1 MIAVRSVCGFL
12 NCSAMLP
19 EEINCGLLVVL
30 TTAALA
36 VVDSDGARLEGA
48 KLDELKLD

>member
-1 MIAVRSVCGFL
+1 MVAFRSVCGFV
-12 NCSAMLP
+12 NCSEVLRAG
-19 EEINCGLLVVL
+19 INCGLLVVL

-48 KLDELKLD
+48 KLDEEKLD